1 MAIPRNEL
9 LKSMRSD
16 LDKIFKDTYNEEAFK
31 LYNYVVHIEG
41 QKVTVT
47 TIGEG
52 SLTVTTIGEGSSRNI
67 QHMEE
72 TPYANIE
79 EVPVAL
85 RNSVKRL
92 MWCTDGDIHAG
103 LGMKVNDSTYWVN

>member
-1 MAIPRNEL
+1 MSGL
-9 LKSMRSD
+9 LLRDIMSERALRS
-16 LDKIFKDTYNEEAFK
+16 LNKAFSDTYNEETLK
-31 LYNYVVHIEG
+31 LYNYVVHIEE
-41 QKVTVT
+41 QKV
-47 TIGEG
+47 
-52 SLTVTTIGEGSSRNI
+52 TVTTIGEGSSRNI

-79 EVPVAL
+79 EVPEAL

>member
-1 MAIPRNEL
+1 MSGL
-9 LKSMRSD
+9 LLRDIMSERVLRS
-16 LDKIFKDTYNEEAFK
+16 LNKAFSDTYNEEMFK

-41 QKVTVT
+41 QKV
-47 TIGEG
+47 
-52 SLTVTTIGEGSSRNI
+52 TVTTIGEGSSRNI

-79 EVPVAL
+79 EVPEAL

>member
-1 MAIPRNEL
+1 MALLTRSEV
-9 LKSMRSD
+9 LKSLLPS
-16 LDKIFKDTYNEEAFK
+16 LNTLFNNEYNNYEEAFK
-31 LYNYVVHIEG
+31 LYNYVVHIEE
-41 QKVTVT
+41 QKV
-47 TIGEG
+47 
-52 SLTVTTIGEGSSRNI
+52 TVTTIGEGSSRNI

-79 EVPVAL
+79 EVPEAL

>member
-1 MAIPRNEL
+1 MSGL
-9 LKSMRSD
+9 LLRDIMTERALRS
-16 LDKIFKDTYNEEAFK
+16 LNKAFSDTYNEEAFK
-31 LYNYVVHIEG
+31 LYNHVVHIEG
-41 QKVTVT
+41 QKV
-47 TIGEG
+47 
-52 SLTVTTIGEGSSRNI
+52 TVTTIGEGSSRNI

-79 EVPVAL
+79 EVPEAL

>member
-1 MAIPRNEL
+1 MALSRNEL
-9 LKSMRSD
+9 LKELLPGLNALFNSE
-16 LDKIFKDTYNEEAFK
+16 YNNYEEALK
-31 LYNYVVHIEG
+31 LYKYVVHIEG

-47 TIGEG
+47 TIRK
-52 SLTVTTIGEGSSRNI
+52 GSSRNI

-79 EVPVAL
+79 EVPEAL

>member
-1 MAIPRNEL
+1 
-9 LKSMRSD
+9 MRTVHMNQMQMNICKRLGITPQAYANAS
-16 LDKIFKDTYNEEAFK
+16 IENARSEEAFK
-31 LYNYVVHIEG
+31 LYNYVVHIEE
-41 QKVTVT
+41 QKV
-47 TIGEG
+47 
-52 SLTVTTIGEGSSRNI
+52 TVTTIGEGSSRNI

-79 EVPVAL
+79 EVPEAL

>member
-1 MAIPRNEL
+1 
-9 LKSMRSD
+9 
-16 LDKIFKDTYNEEAFK
+16 
-31 LYNYVVHIEG
+31 
-41 QKVTVT
+41 
-47 TIGEG
+47 
-52 SLTVTTIGEGSSRNI
+52 
-67 QHMEE
+67 MEE

-79 EVPVAL
+79 EVPEAL